1 MSLPPENDSKPALSR
16 LDQLEAPRQSR
27 GLSHG
32 PVSWVSVA
40 AVFGCFALFLLIIW
54 IAYLPQREKTDEAD
68 LSQVSPD
75 DRWQYSPEGRA
86 AKLQDLRASE
96 QTELT
101 TYGWIDQKAGIVRL
115 PIDRAMELTVQSL
128 QPKK

>member
-1 MSLPPENDSKPALSR
+1 MSLPPEAKQN
-16 LDQLEAPRQSR
+16 
-27 GLSHG
+27 

-40 AVFGCFALFLLIIW
+40 AVFGCFALFLLIIY

-75 DRWQYSPEGRA
+75 DQWQYSPEGRA
-86 AKLQDLRASE
+86 DKLKDLRAHE

-101 TYGWIDQKAGIVRL
+101 SYGWIDEKAGVVRL
-115 PIDRAMELTVQSL
+115 PIDRAMELTMQSL
-128 QPKK
+128 QPSK

>member
-1 MSLPPENDSKPALSR
+1 MSLPPEVKPKS
-16 LDQLEAPRQSR
+16 
-27 GLSHG
+27 
-32 PVSWVSVA
+32 VSWVSVS
-40 AVFGCFALFLLIIW
+40 AVFGCFALFLLIIY

-68 LSQVSPD
+68 LSQVSAD

-86 AKLQDLRASE
+86 DKLKDLRAHE

-101 TYGWIDQKAGIVRL
+101 TYGWIDEKAGVVRL

-128 QPKK
+128 QSKR

>member
-1 MSLPPENDSKPALSR
+1 MSLPPDARPSPSP
-16 LDQLEAPRQSR
+16 PRE
-27 GLSHG
+27 

-40 AVFGCFALFLLIIW
+40 AVCGCFALFLLIIY

-68 LSQVSPD
+68 LSQVSAD

-86 AKLQDLRASE
+86 AKLQDLRAHE

-101 TYGWIDQKAGIVRL
+101 TYGWIDEKAGVVRL

-128 QPKK
+128 QARK

>member
-1 MSLPPENDSKPALSR
+1 MSLPPEQNSKPALS
-16 LDQLEAPRQSR
+16 
-27 GLSHG
+27 LSNG

-54 IAYLPQREKTDEAD
+54 IAYLPQREKTEEAD
-68 LSQVSPD
+68 ISQISPE

-86 AKLQDLRASE
+86 DKLKDLRAHE
-96 QTELT
+96 QTELNS
-101 TYGWIDQKAGIVRL
+101 YGWIDQKAGIVRL

-128 QPKK
+128 QAKR

>member
-1 MSLPPENDSKPALSR
+1 MSLPPETNSKPA
-16 LDQLEAPRQSR
+16 
-27 GLSHG
+27 
-32 PVSWVSVA
+32 SWVSVA

-54 IAYLPQREKTDEAD
+54 IAYLPQREKTEEAD

-86 AKLQDLRASE
+86 AKLRELRDHE

-101 TYGWIDQKAGIVRL
+101 TYGWIDEKAGIVRL
-115 PIDRAMELTVQSL
+115 PIDRAMELTQQSL
-128 QPKK
+128 QAKR

>member
-1 MSLPPENDSKPALSR
+1 MSLPPEVKSKS
-16 LDQLEAPRQSR
+16 
-27 GLSHG
+27 
-32 PVSWVSVA
+32 VSWVSVA
-40 AVFGCFALFLLIIW
+40 AVLGCFALFLLIIY

-68 LSQVSPD
+68 LSQVSAD

-86 AKLQDLRASE
+86 AKLQDLRAHE

-101 TYGWIDQKAGIVRL
+101 TYGWIDEKAGVVRL

-128 QPKK
+128 QPRK

>member
-1 MSLPPENDSKPALSR
+1 MSLPPDARPSPSP
-16 LDQLEAPRQSR
+16 PRE
-27 GLSHG
+27 

-40 AVFGCFALFLLIIW
+40 AVCGCFALFLLIIY

-86 AKLQDLRASE
+86 AKLQDLRANE

-101 TYGWIDQKAGIVRL
+101 TYGWIDQKAGVVRL
-115 PIDRAMELTVQSL
+115 PIDRAMDLTVQAL
-128 QPKK
+128 QAKK

>member
-1 MSLPPENDSKPALSR
+1 MSLPPETSSK
-16 LDQLEAPRQSR
+16 
-27 GLSHG
+27 

-86 AKLQDLRASE
+86 DKLKDLRANE

-101 TYGWIDQKAGIVRL
+101 TYGWIDQKAGVVRL
-115 PIDRAMELTVQSL
+115 PIDRAMELTLQSL
-128 QPKK
+128 QPKRL